1 MRANVDSL
9 NLRTFMRELASLS
22 RAEGRVYLTGGAT
35 AVLLNWRATTVDV
48 DLKIIPDSGPVLTA
62 IRDLKEKLNINV
74 EFASPDD
81 FIPALPGW
89 QERSRFIVREHAL
102 DYYHYDFYAQCLAK
116 IERGHRKD
124 LADVA
129 SMLGS
134 GLVEP
139 AKLRSLFDR
148 IEPELLRYPAID
160 PADFR
165 RALETT
171 IAPA

>member
-1 MRANVDSL
+1 MRSTVDAL
-9 NLRTFMRELASLS
+9 NLRTFMRELATLS
-22 RAEGRVYLTGGAT
+22 RAQGRAYLTGGAT
-35 AVLLNWRATTVDV
+35 AVLLGWRSSTMDV
-48 DLKIIPDSGPVLTA
+48 DIKIIPDSGDVLTA

-89 QERSRFIVREHAL
+89 QDRSKFIVRERTL
-102 DYYHYDFYAQCLAK
+102 DFYHYDFYAQCLAK

-124 LADVA
+124 LSDVNN
-129 SMLGS
+129 MLS
-134 GLVEP
+134 AGLVERS
-139 AKLRSLFDR
+139 KLLELFNR

-165 RALETT
+165 RVLETT
-171 IAPA
+171 IAPT